1 MALRVKVCSVGDV
14 AEGQL
19 RAFQVEGVTWPVIVT
34 MIAGELIATAGV
46 CTHEDV
52 SLKNGWL
59 EGDKIVCP
67 GHGYEFDMHTGR
79 CRHDPG
85 LELRRY
91 RITQIFDEIWVDLL

>member
-1 MALRVKVCSVGDV
+1 MALRVKVCSIGEV

-19 RAFQVEGVTWPVIVT
+19 RAFEVDGVTWPVIVT
-34 MIAGELIATAGV
+34 MIAGEVIATAGV
-46 CTHEDV
+46 CPHEDV
-52 SLKNGWL
+52 SLANGRL

-91 RITQIFDEIWVDLL
+91 RITRIFDEIWVDLL

>member
-46 CTHEDV
+46 CPHEDV